1 MQENKLGPYQ
11 RLKTIIKGDDVIM
24 TEKSSKNLE
33 DLLGESKND
42 SIFSKFINFLKDL
55 DRKIF
60 TNQSKMYSNKYRSR
74 K

>member
-1 MQENKLGPYQ
+1 MQENKLAPYQ
-11 RLKTIIKGDDVIM
+11 RLKTIIKGEDVIM
-24 TEKSSKNLE
+24 TEKSLKNLD
-33 DLLGESKND
+33 DLLGESKNE
-42 SIFSKFINFLKDL
+42 SMFSKFINYLKEL

>member
-1 MQENKLGPYQ
+1 MQENKLAPYQ
-11 RLKTIIKGDDVIM
+11 RLKSIIKGEDVIM
-24 TEKSSKNLE
+24 TQKSLKNLDE
-33 DLLGESKND
+33 LLGEPKKESML
-42 SIFSKFINFLKDL
+42 SKFINYLKKL

>member
-11 RLKTIIKGDDVIM
+11 RLKTIIKGNDVIM
-24 TEKSSKNLE
+24 TEKSLKNLE

-42 SIFSKFINFLKDL
+42 SIFSKFINYLKDL